1 MLHMCRYFA
10 SVEPSA
16 LSAGAS
22 ASPMGRAGASEV
34 GTALLRTLRYSSGSL
49 VLGALLVAPP
59 CSPMHK
65 RCNRCI
71 SGCIRGCSRKQARC
85 W

>member
-1 MLHMCRYFA
+1 MCMCRYFA

-22 ASPMGRAGASEV
+22 ASPMGRAGAGANEV

-49 VLGALLVAPP
+49 VLGALLVAPLQP
-59 CSPMHK
+59 DALEAATV
-65 RCNRCI
+65 CI
-71 SGCIRGCSRKQARC
+71 SGCTREQARC